1 MSDALQAHTW
11 PKMELKEKPGQK
23 KDSDNDDRTEQQAAE
38 GGLDKAAA
46 AIGGSETERGEKET
60 GASLSAREDLETKAT
75 ASLAEGKEG
84 AKSKVGKM
92 VSADGFV
99 LE

>member
-11 PKMELKEKPGQK
+11 PKMQLKEKPGQK
-23 KDSDNDDRTEQQAAE
+23 KDSDDDDRTEQQAAE

-46 AIGGSETERGEKET
+46 AIGGGGETEKGGEKKET
-60 GASLSAREDLETKAT
+60 GASSSSREDLEAKAT

-92 VSADGFV
+92 IDVC
-99 LE
+99 

>member
-11 PKMELKEKPGQK
+11 PKMQLKEKPGQK
-23 KDSDNDDRTEQQAAE
+23 KDSDDDDRTEQQAAE
-38 GGLDKAAA
+38 GGLDKVAA
-46 AIGGSETERGEKET
+46 AIGGGGETEREEKKET
-60 GASLSAREDLETKAT
+60 GASSSSREDLETKAT

-92 VSADGFV
+92 IDVC
-99 LE
+99 

>member
-11 PKMELKEKPGQK
+11 PKMQLKEKPGQK
-23 KDSDNDDRTEQQAAE
+23 KDSDNDDRTEQQEAE

-46 AIGGSETERGEKET
+46 AIGGGETEREEKKET
-60 GASLSAREDLETKAT
+60 GASSSSREDLEAKAT

-92 VSADGFV
+92 VHV
-99 LE
+99 C